1 MRRIYQVILRSLLPG
16 MLLIAIVHSE
26 SQAAELDASLK
37 EGWNAWRVT
46 AGETQGIRCCYDWNM
61 GQATRKSCDLDGR
74 RGVTIMT
81 GSDESNANELQIY
94 ALVESGLTR
103 KLVALSPQ
111 CPITAANQI
120 NDFGLASGD
129 DSMQWLRQHITGD
142 NRLSEDALSAI
153 AGHESGIN
161 ALISTLEDRKLPM
174 DLREQALFWLAQ
186 SDTDQAY
193 DYLTALLT
201 DS

>member
-1 MRRIYQVILRSLLPG
+1 VSASG
-16 MLLIAIVHSE
+16 D
-26 SQAAELDASLK
+26 AAAD
-37 EGWNAWRVT
+37 T
-46 AGETQGIRCCYDWNM
+46 
-61 GQATRKSCDLDGR
+61 
-74 RGVTIMT
+74 
-81 GSDESNANELQIY
+81 ELQIY
-94 ALVESGLTR
+94 ALMESGLAS

-111 CPITAANQI
+111 CPITAASEI
-120 NDFGLASGD
+120 NDLGLAAGD
-129 DSMQWLRQHITGD
+129 DSMQWLRQQVTGD

-153 AGHESGIN
+153 AGHEAGIDT
-161 ALISTLEDRKLPM
+161 LIATLEDRNLPM